1 MSTYVGKLQ
10 IGANGDLIPI
20 GSTLFG
26 TCSNDANVSNKTV
39 TLAAFDRI
47 THGVTVHIRFDKGNS
62 VTSNLTLSINGTTA
76 YPITGNFVCGANT
89 IIEFTFDE
97 VSGTDKF
104 WRVNGV
110 IPEIATASPS
120 AIATTANI
128 GSSTKYAKEDHVHN
142 IVLAEGT
149 TDGTVKIAGTDV
161 AVHGLQTGAY
171 ADISLYA
178 TLNSPEFTGSVIIPN
193 GTNNANEAA
202 NKGYVDS
209 KISEALTGAVDAM
222 IFKGTI
228 GSSGATR
235 TALPTPADG
244 YDAGWTYKII
254 TAGDYGNSTDH
265 LNCEV
270 GDLIIAINNNNGSGS
285 SVVPTDWTVAQGN
298 LDGTVTTVNGED
310 GYLVK
315 FTGTHSIA
323 KLVAISN
330 NGTGFLKQDG
340 SWAVPT
346 NTTYSFTDGAAYTAH
361 ALTGENGA
369 SILASVTG
377 GVLTLAQGIKFTTGP
392 VGASLDPDS

>member
-1 MSTYVGKLQ
+1 
-10 IGANGDLIPI
+10 
-20 GSTLFG
+20 
-26 TCSNDANVSNKTV
+26 
-39 TLAAFDRI
+39 LAAFDRI

-110 IPEIATASPS
+110 IP
-120 AIATTANI
+120 
-128 GSSTKYAKEDHVHN
+128 
-142 IVLAEGT
+142 
-149 TDGTVKIAGTDV
+149 
-161 AVHGLQTGAY
+161 
-171 ADISLYA
+171 DISLYA
-178 TLNSPEFTGSVIIPN
+178 TLNSPQFTGSVIIPN

-244 YDAGWTYKII
+244 YDAGWTYKVI

-377 GVLTLAQGIKFTTGP
+377 GVLTLA
-392 VGASLDPDS
+392 